1 MKPNFK
7 LIQENLQF
15 QATRSRITFSNLN
28 NVLNQFK
35 DVAEKLSQL

>member
-1 MKPNFK
+1 MNFK
-7 LIQENLQF
+7 QIRQDF
-15 QATRSRITFSNLN
+15 KYQATRSRIAFKELN

>member
-15 QATRSRITFSNLN
+15 QATRSRIAFKELN
-28 NVLNQFK
+28 SVIGRFK
-35 DVAEKLSQL
+35 YVAEKLSKL